1 MVNGR
6 SYEVLIAPNMILSDL
21 LREEM
26 DLTGTKNAC
35 GVGECG
41 SCTVLVDGRPHL
53 SCSTLAIAVR
63 DRKIETIEGLSRG
76 SELHPLQEAFL
87 EKPDSRGA
95 HRCEACGS
103 KRTEKIFSTFT
114 AKSGTSSSGGSCP
127 TGTCPLS

>member
-1 MVNGR
+1 MPIFE
-6 SYEVLIAPNMILSDL
+6 YQC
-21 LREEM
+21 
-26 DLTGTKNAC
+26 TKC
-35 GVGECG
+35 GHV
-41 SCTVLVDGRPHL
+41 T
-53 SCSTLAIAVR
+53 
-63 DRKIETIEGLSRG
+63 
-76 SELHPLQEAFL
+76 AFL